1 MRRNGF
7 GAHQLAEPS
16 RRISDGT
23 SSPRM
28 IDASIIRGLLVPSLM
43 RLLGSANWWAPKPL
57 RRMHDRLGL
66 RDGAPTP
73 APAPSRA

>member
-23 SSPRM
+23 NSPRM
-28 IDASIIRGLLVPSLM
+28 IDASMSTAKARLESEALAFVGASL
-43 RLLGSANWWAPKPL
+43 G
-57 RRMHDRLGL
+57 
-66 RDGAPTP
+66 
-73 APAPSRA
+73 